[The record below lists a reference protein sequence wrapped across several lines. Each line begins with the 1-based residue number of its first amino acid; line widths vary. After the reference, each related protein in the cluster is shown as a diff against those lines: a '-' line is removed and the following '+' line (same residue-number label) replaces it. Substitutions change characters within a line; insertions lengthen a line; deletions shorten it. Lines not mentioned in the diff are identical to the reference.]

1 MVLEHFDV
9 TNEQYAVVFTANA
22 THALQLVADCFIF
35 GEKSSSA
42 LRIGSVTQ
50 DAGPT
55 FAYMRDSHN
64 SVVGMREIVKERVNN
79 ILCLDNFEH
88 QLLLQN
94 GDHRGLTHTEQGLF
108 AMTAMSN
115 FCGRKYNLSA
125 VGDLQQRGWSICLD
139 AASLVSS
146 SPLSLAEVRPH
157 FVAISFYKMFGYPT
171 GLGALLIRRM
181 LPIV

>member
-35 GEKSSSA
+35 GENTSPA
-42 LRIGSVTQ
+42 LGIGSVAQ
-50 DAGPT
+50 HAGPT

-79 ILCLDNFEH
+79 ILCLDNIED
-88 QLLLQN
+88 QLLAQN
-94 GDHRGLTHTEQGLF
+94 GDCRGPAATEHGLF

-115 FCGRKYNLSA
+115 FCGRKYDLS
-125 VGDLQQRGWSICLD
+125 VVEHLQQRGWSICLD

-181 LPIV
+181 LRIV